1 MTAPARWRGGSS
13 LGEYWVSTQ
22 VGFKWTMVN
31 QRVGEDYEWLLPLAN
46 QSGIKLLFHERSD
59 LLKRAVSKV
68 QNKKKART
76 EKQSSRLSHKIDMP
90 AGDELIK
97 LLDDERAVLDELRG
111 LWHRATDYGVLTR
124 RVDAD
129 NAVLDDMR
137 RWILGDLATEARCA
151 PEAKAPSPPSF
162 AQVHTGSIADHVS
175 NWGDVRDT
183 LRGTRYE
190 KYLPQPIDPI
200 IDPSNP
206 RLPL

>member
-31 QRVGEDYEWLLPLAN
+31 QRVGEDYEWLLPVAN

-137 RWILGDLATEARCA
+137 RWILGDLAAEARCA
-151 PEAKAPSPPSF
+151 PEAKATLK
-162 AQVHTGSIADHVS
+162 VRTGSVADHVN
-175 NWGDVRDT
+175 NWAAVRDT

>member
-1 MTAPARWRGGSS
+1 
-13 LGEYWVSTQ
+13 
-22 VGFKWTMVN
+22 MVN

-46 QSGIKLLFHERSD
+46 QSGIKLLFLERSD

-137 RWILGDLATEARCA
+137 RWILGDLAAEARCA
-151 PEAKAPSPPSF
+151 PEAKATLK
-162 AQVHTGSIADHVS
+162 VRTGSVADHVN
-175 NWGDVRDT
+175 NWAAVRDT

>member
-1 MTAPARWRGGSS
+1 MTAPARWRGGSN

-137 RWILGDLATEARCA
+137 RWILGDLAAEARCA

>member
-1 MTAPARWRGGSS
+1 
-13 LGEYWVSTQ
+13 
-22 VGFKWTMVN
+22 
-31 QRVGEDYEWLLPLAN
+31 
-46 QSGIKLLFHERSD
+46 
-59 LLKRAVSKV
+59 
-68 QNKKKART
+68 
-76 EKQSSRLSHKIDMP
+76 MP

-111 LWHRATDYGVLTR
+111 LWLRATDFGVLTR

>member
-1 MTAPARWRGGSS
+1 M
-13 LGEYWVSTQ
+13 Q
-22 VGFKWTMVN
+22 VGEITHWPLRPCEGPRDHFDVLQGLTPNVA
-31 QRVGEDYEWLLPLAN
+31 RREDP
-46 QSGIKLLFHERSD
+46 
-59 LLKRAVSKV
+59 AV
-68 QNKKKART
+68 QDDDA
-76 EKQSSRLSHKIDMP
+76 MP

-111 LWHRATDYGVLTR
+111 LWLRATDYGVLTR

>member
-1 MTAPARWRGGSS
+1 
-13 LGEYWVSTQ
+13 
-22 VGFKWTMVN
+22 MVN

-111 LWHRATDYGVLTR
+111 LWLRATDFGVLTR